1 MKKYLALILAVMMV
15 MTMFAACGG
24 NGGETT
30 GAANAGTTDGTS
42 AAAPIKIGLTGP
54 FSGGAS
60 VYGLAVRAGMEIAVE
75 EINAKADAEGGLK
88 IEFKAY
94 DDEHDGEKALAAYNQ
109 LKDWGMQM
117 FAGAVTTAPSNAIA
131 PDAVSDRM
139 FMMTPSASAEEVAL
153 AGSNVLQMC
162 FSDPNQGINAAVL
175 IAEKKLGEKIGIIY
189 DSSDAYSTGIR
200 DGFLSKA
207 KELGL
212 NIVVDD
218 AAFSADTKG
227 TISNLVDNCKNAGCD
242 LVFLPFYAAEAV
254 TVLQSAAASNY
265 DAVFFGCDGMDG
277 ILSIDNFD
285 TAMAEGLYM
294 ITPLNPYDPA
304 EEVQSFVQKYKDKV
318 GDQEAIP
325 NQFAADGYDV
335 IYAMYNACVA
345 QGIDGSTSYE
355 DVCTKLEAYFADA
368 VFNGLTGS
376 NLQWDENGLVSKNP
390 EVIVIEGGKYVAVE

>member
-30 GAANAGTTDGTS
+30 GAANAGTNGGTS
-42 AAAPIKIGLTGP
+42 DVAPVKIGLTGP

-88 IEFKAY
+88 IEFKSY

-117 FAGAVTTAPSNAIA
+117 FAGAVTTGPSNAIA
-131 PDAVSDRM
+131 PDAASDRM
-139 FMMTPSASAEEVAL
+139 FMMTPSASAEEVAM

-162 FSDPNQGINAAVL
+162 FTDPNQGINAAQV
-175 IAEKKLGEKIGIIY
+175 IFDKKLGEKIGIIY

-200 DGFLSKA
+200 DGFMTKA

-218 AAFSADTKG
+218 AAFTSDTKG

-277 ILSIDNFD
+277 ILSTDNFD
-285 TAMAEGLYM
+285 TTMAEGLYM
-294 ITPLNPYDPA
+294 LTPLNPFDPD
-304 EEVQSFVQKYKDKV
+304 ENVQAFVQKYKDKV

-325 NQFAADGYDV
+325 NQFVADGYDV
-335 IYAMYNACVA
+335 IYALYEACVA
-345 QGIDGSTSYE
+345 QGVTGDTSVE
-355 DVCTKLEAYFADA
+355 DTCTKLEEYFATA
-368 VFNGLTGS
+368 SFNGMTGS
-376 NLQWDENGLVSKNP
+376 NLQWDENGMVSKNP
-390 EVIVIEGGKYVAVE
+390 EAVVIEDGKYVAVK